1 MTKKQIQLL
10 YNDLKL
16 ENETLKNFIKT
27 MHGQQA
33 IDRILM
39 EIAIQRTNEILEE
52 HHREYLYQKHCDN
65 NIYDDT

>member
-1 MTKKQIQLL
+1 MTKKQLQLL
-10 YNDLKL
+10 YDDLKL

-52 HHREYLYQKHCDN
+52 HHREYMKCKAN
-65 NIYDDT
+65 DDT